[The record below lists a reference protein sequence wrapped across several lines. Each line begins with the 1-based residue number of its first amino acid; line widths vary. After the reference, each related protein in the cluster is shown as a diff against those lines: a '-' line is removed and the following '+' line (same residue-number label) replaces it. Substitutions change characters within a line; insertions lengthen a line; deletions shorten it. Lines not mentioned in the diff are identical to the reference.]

1 MTRNNAQTHT
11 VELSERKLLLLPD
24 VTIFP
29 AAILHQEHT
38 KVALWLRAGH
48 AAASTLN
55 RKPCLGVPHIAH

>member
-11 VELSERKLLLLPD
+11 VEWSEGKLLLLPD

-48 AAASTLN
+48 AAASTLT
-55 RKPCLGVPHIAH
+55 RKPCSGVPHIAH